1 MPTINPVVITS
12 IQSLPNSP
20 YNGTGKVGIVITS
33 GVPSYFLVKGASLD
47 RIVSVHWYP
56 ENPASVLVTDR
67 QLILVDD
74 THGTFMIQVL
84 DNYLNI
90 KDRGGKISFRLD
102 DDSTLHFPVVT
113 YGRVSVGPLWTAPD
127 QGLITG

>member
-1 MPTINPVVITS
+1 MPLDPVVIAS
-12 IQSLPNSP
+12 IKGLPSSP
-20 YNGTGKVGIVITS
+20 YNGTPNVGIVITS
-33 GVPSYFLVKGASLD
+33 GVPSYFYVVGANLN

-56 ENPASVLVTDR
+56 ENPASVLQTDR
-67 QLILVDD
+67 QMILLDN
-74 THGTFMIQVL
+74 TQGTFMIRVL

-90 KDRGGKISFRLD
+90 KDRGGKLSFRLD
-102 DDSTLHFPVVT
+102 DGTTMHFPVIT